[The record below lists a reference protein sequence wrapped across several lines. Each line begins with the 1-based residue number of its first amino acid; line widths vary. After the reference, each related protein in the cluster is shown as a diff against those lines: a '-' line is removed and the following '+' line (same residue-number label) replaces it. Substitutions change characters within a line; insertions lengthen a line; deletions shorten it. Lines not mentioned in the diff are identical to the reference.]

1 MKNTIGKI
9 NETISWFFKNINKI
23 GKSLENLSKI
33 KWERTQVI
41 YIRNERTDI
50 TSWSTNIKGTIK
62 DYYQLYVNK
71 LDSTD

>member
-1 MKNTIGKI
+1 MKNSIGKI
-9 NETISWFFKNINKI
+9 NETVSWFLKNINKI

-41 YIRNERTDI
+41 YIRNERADI
-50 TSWSTNIKGTIK
+50 TSWSTNIKRIIR

-71 LDSTD
+71 FDSTD

>member
-1 MKNTIGKI
+1 MKNSIGKI
-9 NETISWFFKNINKI
+9 NETISWFLKNINKI

-41 YIRNERTDI
+41 YIRNERADI
-50 TSWSTNIKGTIK
+50 TSRSTNIKRIIR

-71 LDSTD
+71 FDSTD